1 MTCWWDTGPNTDR
14 KRRRKSRVDLKLF
27 KVCSLWKVWTNIVFH
42 AQWGHAE
49 HQPCIILFVIL
60 SCPSSCFPTQIDCYV
75 CLIVDLEPFRP
86 TKPWLTHITCPPELP
101 TCLINKDTDSFR
113 QNSQDLIFNFND
125 WQLASWGTCVL
136 CNIWFLLSCMFVWN
150 CAFALVAGGW
160 PKGFMFHAPPEGY
173 LYNSIKT
180 AVLTPIIL
188 EAKAQPE
195 SSTVYT
201 PCGTT
206 CKHTWSDQGPIKR
219 SRFTGTRFMQFRLQR
234 MYSG

>member
-27 KVCSLWKVWTNIVFH
+27 KVFFSLWKVWTNIVFH

-86 TKPWLTHITCPPELP
+86 TKPWPTHITCPPELP

-125 WQLASWGTCVL
+125 WQVEERVCYEISDFHWVVCLYEIVQ
-136 CNIWFLLSCMFVWN
+136 
-150 CAFALVAGGW
+150 CAFALVAGQ
-160 PKGFMFHAPPEGY
+160 KDLCFMLRQRDICTTLSKPPSWRQSS
-173 LYNSIKT
+173 LRQRPSLSLVQFTHHVVQHVSTRDQIK
-180 AVLTPIIL
+180 
-188 EAKAQPE
+188 
-195 SSTVYT
+195 
-201 PCGTT
+201 
-206 CKHTWSDQGPIKR
+206 DQ
-219 SRFTGTRFMQFRLQR
+219 
-234 MYSG
+234 